1 MTWHV
6 NIRWPFVITAG
17 DGWLEEIGVQ
27 SDWSRLQFR
36 FLAASTCVR
45 LGLLIFGVPS
55 TYFPQKKNGEEES
68 RKKVLLSYFTFDLGV
83 WLGRYLAVA
92 LETGLKGNLISL
104 KKKKSDQT
112 IFLRTTNVIIFSF
125 LPPTIWNDVII
136 VTQLPL
142 SIAISFCL
150 TWNSEMQRNIYL
162 PGNDISPLT
171 AIFTNFDKNKR
182 QALQRIKA
190 V

>member
-68 RKKVLLSYFTFDLGV
+68 RKKVLLSYFTFDFTTNTVLSFRIF
-83 WLGRYLAVA
+83 WLVKTSRVYMFSDRRLNNCSAYT
-92 LETGLKGNLISL
+92 LNSLFLLFLIRNLIVAYSQSVRSVM
-104 KKKKSDQT
+104 K
-112 IFLRTTNVIIFSF
+112 N
-125 LPPTIWNDVII
+125 
-136 VTQLPL
+136 QL
-142 SIAISFCL
+142 C
-150 TWNSEMQRNIYL
+150 Q
-162 PGNDISPLT
+162 
-171 AIFTNFDKNKR
+171 
-182 QALQRIKA
+182 Q
-190 V
+190 